1 VSLTS
6 LLRLRGVPHIG
17 GSALL
22 LSTLVA
28 GGCGRVGLE
37 LLPADAGVEEDAGT
51 VEMDGGASDAG
62 DEMDGTLRDAGND
75 LVDGCV
81 LSETGECLACIGG
94 DAYVPTTSCGVGYC
108 ATSGSPSMC
117 IDGIE
122 LACVTGG
129 PRALTDSTCDGV
141 DDDCDGIADE
151 EYLPT
156 ANNCGSGVCA
166 RNGTLTCMAGGT
178 QDTCVPGKPM
188 TSLDDATGTGNGLDD
203 DCDGQVDEDVSS
215 CSNTKPIPYVAG
227 IYMNIPVPSGCG
239 SANVQLWGGAGA
251 AGNENGIGSSVEPG
265 GRGGS
270 GGYAR
275 GTLVLTG
282 PLTLYVGNGGTAN
295 ANINDCPGANGAG
308 GTNPGSASYS
318 GGRGGSG
325 NGASGGDGMVAGG
338 GSGASNTFGDSG
350 GRGYFGGGGGGQS
363 SADPVNGLF
372 SGGGGGGAATV
383 ALLNGMRVLVAGGG
397 GGGGGAATLVY
408 NFGEAGGN
416 GGEGCSGSGT
426 AGTSPRT
433 GGGGGGGVCVGMT
446 TSAGTNGLPANADLV
461 PAPNARGTNM
471 KCRPGGNG
479 YAIVT
484 FAR

>member
-1 VSLTS
+1 
-6 LLRLRGVPHIG
+6 LLRLPGVSQIG
-17 GSALL
+17 RSLLL

-37 LLPADAGVEEDAGT
+37 LLPADTGVEEDAGT
-51 VEMDGGASDAG
+51 VDMDGGAADAG
-62 DEMDGTLRDAGND
+62 DDMDGSLLDAGSA

-81 LSETGECLACIGG
+81 LSETGDCLACIGG
-94 DAYVPTTSCGVGYC
+94 DAYVPTTSCGIGYC

-141 DDDCDGIADE
+141 DDDCNGIADE

-156 ANNCGSGVCA
+156 PNNCGSGVCA
-166 RNGTLTCMAGGT
+166 RSGTLTCMAGGT
-178 QDTCVPGKPM
+178 HDTCVPGKPT

-203 DCDGQVDEDVSS
+203 DCDGQIDEDVSS
-215 CSNTKPIPYVAG
+215 CSNTKPIAYVAG
-227 IYMNIPVPSGCG
+227 VYPNIAVPSGCG

-251 AGNENGIGSSVEPG
+251 AGNENGFGASVEPG

-275 GTLVLTG
+275 GTLLLTG
-282 PLTLYVGNGGTAN
+282 PLTLYVGNGGNPN
-295 ANINDCPGANGAG
+295 ANINVPDCGGANGAG
-308 GTNPGSASYS
+308 GSNPGSASYS

-325 NGASGGDGMVAGG
+325 NGMSGGDGMVAGG

-350 GRGYFGGGGGGQS
+350 GRGHFGGGGGGES
-363 SADPVNGLF
+363 SADAVMGLVS

-461 PAPNARGTNM
+461 PPPLARGTNM
-471 KCRPGGNG
+471 KCTPGGNG